1 MAQQIRGSLEEFF
14 VLLIVFGDPLAPEC
28 AFGHQDDGPAVEET
42 VEVGVDLL
50 RRCRRRLRPEEEQV
64 STVR

>member
-1 MAQQIRGSLEEFF
+1 MAQQACESLEECF
-14 VLLIVFGDPLAPEC
+14 VSLIVFGDPSAPEC

-42 VEVGVDLL
+42 AEVGVDLL
-50 RRCRRRLRPEEEQV
+50 RRCRRRLRPEEELV